1 MLAALVRRDEGA
13 HHRPDDVSVRRAVAV
28 FVRRRA
34 GAHRNAVATER
45 HRAGGIDD
53 GGQVHFAH
61 AGRGDERLHVVG
73 PYAGASHH
81 DQVRTRVGDVPCDRD
96 RARGGGRRLAGR
108 EHARCTEAPQRIEGA
123 IRIGA
128 EVERAV
134 AGERQWRRRGDE
146 FAHAFFV
153 ELAVG
158 AQYAADDAVGAGI
171 AGVADVAQHHGE
183 LVRRIE
189 EVTAPR
195 TDHREH
201 RDAHRGAHRV
211 EQSAAGGHA
220 AFAEACTQ
228 LEAVRPGRRRDAG
241 ASERVDSDLDGDPCI
256 GGSVHAPYGAGMRPQ
271 LLHLS
276 GPERGR
282 TVTYEGPVVR
292 IGSDAASDARL
303 TAPGVAPQH
312 ARIDWVESEC
322 QFHLR
327 RIDGQV
333 FVNGNEVE
341 EVILQDDDQI
351 EFGADGPTA
360 RFRIYVPIGAVCKP
374 VRRMLADARD
384 VARMSGGAAATQTL
398 TRDLLTQATPTL
410 KVGVPA
416 VVVASAFL
424 AGWLGG
430 WVGSRPTESERAR
443 SADMVTHAELEDLRQ
458 EARKQ
463 QDQLRSMAEANASV
477 RRIQKEWS
485 RGVCLMHGV
494 FRVRHSDGSWVEQRG
509 RPLEYEYTGS
519 GFLATKDGHVVT
531 NRHVALPWL
540 EVEDLGPLVARG
552 ATPEFVHFTAT
563 FPGRAPIDVSAT
575 TIQRRT
581 DDLDVA
587 VVKLDPAQL
596 DGVPVLPLHHG
607 ATDSD
612 DQRAIVVGYP
622 LGLAALLARA
632 DPQLVE
638 GLQQRSASLTDA
650 IAELAAASQVSPLIT
665 QGIVSDQKDFA
676 IVYDAA
682 TTFGGSGGPVFG
694 GTGEVIAV
702 NAAIMQN
709 FGGAN
714 LGVPIRFALELL
726 PK

>member
-1 MLAALVRRDEGA
+1 
-13 HHRPDDVSVRRAVAV
+13 
-28 FVRRRA
+28 
-34 GAHRNAVATER
+34 
-45 HRAGGIDD
+45 
-53 GGQVHFAH
+53 
-61 AGRGDERLHVVG
+61 
-73 PYAGASHH
+73 
-81 DQVRTRVGDVPCDRD
+81 
-96 RARGGGRRLAGR
+96 
-108 EHARCTEAPQRIEGA
+108 
-123 IRIGA
+123 
-128 EVERAV
+128 
-134 AGERQWRRRGDE
+134 
-146 FAHAFFV
+146 
-153 ELAVG
+153 
-158 AQYAADDAVGAGI
+158 
-171 AGVADVAQHHGE
+171 
-183 LVRRIE
+183 
-189 EVTAPR
+189 
-195 TDHREH
+195 
-201 RDAHRGAHRV
+201 
-211 EQSAAGGHA
+211 
-220 AFAEACTQ
+220 
-228 LEAVRPGRRRDAG
+228 
-241 ASERVDSDLDGDPCI
+241 
-256 GGSVHAPYGAGMRPQ
+256 MRPQ

-282 TVTYEGPVVR
+282 TVTYDGPVVR

-303 TAPGVAPQH
+303 TAAGVAPQH

-341 EVILQDDDQI
+341 EVVLQDDDRI

-384 VARMSGGAAATQTL
+384 VARVSGGAAATQTL

-430 WVGSRPTESERAR
+430 WVGSRPTESDRAR

-458 EARKQ
+458 QARKQ
-463 QDQLRSMAEANASV
+463 QDELRSMAAANASV

-509 RPLEYEYTGS
+509 RPIEYEYTGS
-519 GFLATKDGHVVT
+519 GFLATKEGHVVT

-540 EVEDLGPLVARG
+540 EVESLGPLVARG
-552 ATPEFVHFTAT
+552 AAPEFVHFTAT
-563 FPGRAPIDVSAT
+563 FPGRAPIDVPAA
-575 TIQRRT
+575 TIQRRS

-587 VVKLDPAQL
+587 VVRLDPAQV
-596 DGVPVLPLHHG
+596 DGVPVLPLHQG
-607 ATDSD
+607 AIDSD

-632 DPQLVE
+632 DPHLVE
-638 GLQQRSASLTDA
+638 GLQQRSASLTEA
-650 IAELAAASQVSPLIT
+650 IAELAAAAQVSPLIT
-665 QGIVSDQKDFA
+665 QGIVSDQKEFA

-714 LGVPIRFALELL
+714 LGVPIRFAQELL